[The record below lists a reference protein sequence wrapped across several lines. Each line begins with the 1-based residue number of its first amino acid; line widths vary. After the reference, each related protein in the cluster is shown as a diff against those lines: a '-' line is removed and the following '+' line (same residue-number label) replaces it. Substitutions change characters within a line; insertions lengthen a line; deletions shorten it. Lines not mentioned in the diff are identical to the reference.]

1 MATTDPPPAQP
12 PNVIG
17 HRGAAGHAP
26 ENTLAGFARAAAL
39 GVSWVEFDVRL
50 TRDGALVAFHDDTLE
65 RTTDGRGRVSD
76 RTLDE
81 IKRLDA
87 GRWFG
92 KDFAGERVPAL
103 EDALG
108 ALERLGLGANVELK
122 SDADPAREAE
132 TGRAVAKALGASWPK
147 ALPAPLISSFRLPAL
162 QAAGEEAPEFPRALL
177 LIGLGQD
184 WRQKAEALGC
194 VAVHC
199 RERELTAAL
208 ARRVRDR
215 GYGLRCF
222 TVNERARAETLFGWG
237 VESVFSDY
245 PDRLLAK

>member
-1 MATTDPPPAQP
+1 MASNDLPPASP
-12 PNVIG
+12 PRVIG

-26 ENTLAGFARAAAL
+26 ENTLAGFAKAAGL
-39 GVSWVEFDVRL
+39 GARWVEFDVRL
-50 TRDGALVAFHDDTLE
+50 TRDGRVVVFHDDTLD
-65 RTTDGRGRVSD
+65 RTTDGQGRVSD
-76 RTLDE
+76 ADLTR
-81 IKRLDA
+81 IKNLDA
-87 GRWFG
+87 GRWFA

-108 ALERLGLGANVELK
+108 ALEKLRLGANIELK

-132 TGRAVAKALGASWPK
+132 TGRAVAMALRASWPK
-147 ALPAPLISSFRLPAL
+147 ALPAPFISSFRLPAL
-162 QAAGEEAPEFPRALL
+162 EAAGETAPEFPRALL
-177 LIGLGQD
+177 LIELDAD
-184 WRQKAEALGC
+184 WRQKTDALGC

-199 RERELTAAL
+199 REKELTQAQ
-208 ARRVRDR
+208 ARQVLEK

-222 TVNERARAETLFGWG
+222 TVNEKKRALTLFSWG